1 MTDPTTPVLCA
12 RCGRRV
18 PLRGDA
24 EHTIALVPDANV
36 PDCYGIKIECRVVLD
51 IH

>member
-24 EHTIALVPDANV
+24 EHTIVLVPHPTV
-36 PDCYGIKIECRVVLD
+36 PDVREIKIECRVGVQ
-51 IH
+51 